1 MNTPLF
7 SAVEDYI
14 SKDMSRFHMPGHK
27 GSLPLFG
34 QAALYDVTE
43 IPGLDELYRPRSA
56 IAELEARFARLYKS
70 DLSLLSAGGAT
81 LCIQTML
88 ALALK
93 PGDKLIAARGCHVSA
108 VNAMAILD
116 INPAWVFPRYDSATG
131 LAKPVTADKIRET
144 FAANQDA
151 KAVYLTSPD
160 YCGVICDIPS
170 ISEACLECNVPLL
183 VDNAHGAHTAFL
195 SPSLHPLDLGAD
207 MCADSLH
214 KTMPVLTGGAML
226 HIKNRAF
233 TKDAKRL
240 MSIFGSTSPG
250 YLVMLSADMALE
262 TLETGFS
269 SGLLKTADTLSK
281 LETLAISKGFAV
293 PNGIRDPLKLP
304 LGFFAAGYTRGEFE
318 SALRGRGIEPE
329 MTDDSFCVLMASPY
343 NSPKDFERLEDFL
356 KSIKRK
362 PALPV
367 RENLHTGPKQ
377 ARGLRE
383 SVFADVMEIPVEDA
397 AFKTAGSFIAPCPPG
412 IPQVIPGEVIDEN
425 LQHCLKRYGISSLNV
440 VI

>member
-7 SAVEDYI
+7 SAVEEYI
-14 SKDMSRFHMPGHK
+14 GKDMSRFHMPGHK
-27 GSLPLFG
+27 GSLPLLG
-34 QAALYDVTE
+34 RAALYDVTE

-70 DLSLLSAGGAT
+70 DLSLLSAGGAS

-93 PGDKLIAARGCHVSA
+93 PGDKLIAARGCHISA
-108 VNAMAILD
+108 VNAMALLD
-116 INPAWVFPRYDSATG
+116 VTPVWVFPQYDGMTG
-131 LAKPVTADKIRET
+131 LAKPVTAGEIRKT
-144 FAANQDA
+144 ISANRDA

-160 YCGVICDIPS
+160 YYGVTCDISS
-170 ISEACLECNVPLL
+170 ISEVCREFNVPLL

-195 SPSLHPLDLGAD
+195 SPSLHPLKLGAD

-226 HIKNRAF
+226 HIKNQSF
-233 TKDAKRL
+233 TKNAKRL

-250 YLVMLSADMALE
+250 YLVMLSADTALRALE
-262 TLETGFS
+262 NDFS
-269 SGLLKTADTLSK
+269 SKLSETADMLSK
-281 LETLAISKGFAV
+281 LETIAIQKGFAV
-293 PNGIRDPLKLP
+293 PSGIRDPLKLS
-304 LGFFAAGYTRGEFE
+304 LGFFGAGYTRGEFE
-318 SALRGRGIEPE
+318 AMIRSRGIEPE
-329 MTDDSFCVLMASPY
+329 MTDDRFCVLMASPY
-343 NSPKDFERLEDFL
+343 NRPKDFERLEDFL
-356 KSIKRK
+356 KSIKQK

-367 RENLHTGPKQ
+367 RENVCTEPEQ
-377 ARGLRE
+377 AMSLRE
-383 SVFADVMEIPVEDA
+383 SVFADTMEIPVEEA

-425 LQHCLKRYGISSLNV
+425 LLNLLKRYGILSLNV